1 MQWFLWRPRQNMA
14 WENGIIDF
22 FIKRILPDAEAILH
36 HISILAVIELNFFI
50 AVCVVLWFRFVM
62 TFSAVKTRVQFGC
75 FLEIG
80 QASVVV
86 AGEWLPLSP
95 FFPIPLRLFND
106 IKNVL
111 FVSTHEFFVTF
122 TLFVNPSIPLKGWAR
137 KKLLGAKLLTRV
149 SPLHVTNLLC
159 VCGPWCLFFG
169 IWKFSCTIYTVYN
182 IVNLEHF
189 FVKQFSIYILVSSF
203 SSVTLLV
210 SLLCHVC
217 PSFKCRRWN

>member
-1 MQWFLWRPRQNMA
+1 MA
-14 WENGIIDF
+14 WENYVIDF

-50 AVCVVLWFRFVM
+50 AVCVVPWFRFVM
-62 TFSAVKTRVQFGC
+62 TFSAVKTGVQCGC

-95 FFPIPLRLFND
+95 FFPIPLCLFYD

-111 FVSTHEFFVTF
+111 FISAHEFFVTF

-149 SPLHVTNLLC
+149 SPLHVTNLCYGCVDHDVYFLVFGNLVVLC
-159 VCGPWCLFFG
+159 TQY
-169 IWKFSCTIYTVYN
+169 TI
-182 IVNLEHF
+182 
-189 FVKQFSIYILVSSF
+189 
-203 SSVTLLV
+203 
-210 SLLCHVC
+210 
-217 PSFKCRRWN
+217 